1 MPTLSTAVQR
11 QQKLR
16 LCVVCGSFL
25 DKNDSDARLA
35 DHFGGKLHLGF
46 LAIREKLKEL
56 KTRLDLRRS
65 VRDDDRRPA
74 DPAPDR
80 YRERER
86 DPRDRDRDYRD
97 SRSGGSSGSRRDY
110 SPPRRGGGGGGGEYR
125 RDGRSDRDRDRGD
138 RDRRR
143 SPSPRRY

>member
-1 MPTLSTAVQR
+1 MRTLSAAVQR

-46 LAIREKLKEL
+46 LAIREKLKDL

-65 VRDDDRRPA
+65 VRDDDRRPS

-80 YRERER
+80 YRERERDR

-97 SRSGGSSGSRRDY
+97 SRGGGGSRRDY
-110 SPPRRGGGGGGGEYR
+110 SPPRRGGGGSGGDYR
-125 RDGRSDRDRDRGD
+125 RDGRSDRDRERG
-138 RDRRR
+138 DRRR

>member
-1 MPTLSTAVQR
+1 MTNLQR

-46 LAIREKLKEL
+46 LAIREKLKEV
-56 KTRLDLRRS
+56 KTRIELRKAREDDKRGDNLGSSGGGGGGGRDNREYRDRDYRGGGGALD
-65 VRDDDRRPA
+65 RD
-74 DPAPDR
+74 
-80 YRERER
+80 Y
-86 DPRDRDRDYRD
+86 RDRDRDSY
-97 SRSGGSSGSRRDY
+97 RSGGSRRDY
-110 SPPRRGGGGGGGEYR
+110 SPNR
-125 RDGRSDRDRDRGD
+125 RSDHRDRDRRD
-138 RDRRR
+138 SRDRRR